1 MPKILIGRFR
11 DAQDWSC
18 AIPEG
23 SGIRLLIVILAPSKG
38 KLTKTKLEISRSI
51 STFFASQ
58 DFVEKVEKV
67 QSPDDFFRIVNERKA
82 QLTKTAEDNLDLE
95 IQELP
100 GFFFIS

>member
-11 DAQDWSC
+11 DAQDWSS

-100 GFFFIS
+100 GFF